1 MSDMSE
7 MIKSAID
14 GVKNLQDAQTTVG
27 SIITTPSGVTV
38 VPISKN
44 TVGFVGGG
52 ADYGQKKLSQNQSFA
67 GGSGGGISISPIAF
81 LTISPDSS
89 VNVIHLNG
97 DVKTGAERIA
107 SIIDR
112 SPEIVER
119 IKNILS

>member
-1 MSDMSE
+1 MSDMSD
-7 MIKSAID
+7 MIKCAID
-14 GVKNLQDAQTTVG
+14 GVKGLEDAQATVG
-27 SIITTPSGVTV
+27 SIITTPSGLTV
-38 VPISKN
+38 VPISKI

-89 VNVIHLNG
+89 VNVIYLNG
-97 DVKTGAERIA
+97 DGRTSTDRIA

-119 IKNILS
+119 IKKILS